1 MMMYAINHKNS
12 RITLRSEII
21 STVWLVNGNH
31 SNYKFHVVYFPVASN
46 VERDK
51 KKGSIKKFE
60 IMWEMDET
68 DKLNGLFDK

>member
-1 MMMYAINHKNS
+1 MAILAIKS
-12 RITLRSEII
+12 
-21 STVWLVNGNH
+21 
-31 SNYKFHVVYFPVASN
+31 YVVYSPVVSN

-60 IMWEMDET
+60 IMPEMDET

>member
-1 MMMYAINHKNS
+1 MAILAIK
-12 RITLRSEII
+12 L
-21 STVWLVNGNH
+21 
-31 SNYKFHVVYFPVASN
+31 HVVYFPVTSN

-60 IMWEMDET
+60 ITSEMDET